1 MVKKTN
7 KSDASEHFGVR
18 LPAEDRQ
25 KFEQI
30 GELLS
35 KQYKIKFNKTQILKI
50 LINDKFDEL
59 ISSNESS
66 VS

>member
-1 MVKKTN
+1 MVNKIS

-25 KFEQI
+25 KFERI

-59 ISSNESS
+59 MSSNESGIS
-66 VS
+66 